1 MWSLGVAVTVGAV
14 AGVVLRVALRRWQPR
29 LLPALCV
36 LGSGWAWWRFGG
48 SPHAAS
54 WGLITWCVLTWW
66 FAALIAVD
74 LGCRRLPNVLTVPGA
89 VVVPAVL
96 MATGSAQ
103 ALLGGGLLF
112 GIYLVV
118 HLGAPRAFGA
128 GDVKLAWSVGSIACL
143 GGAAGWTVAALSAP
157 VATAV
162 VGSIAAACGYPRA
175 RIAHGPSMCA
185 ATLLAVAA
193 ATA

>member
-1 MWSLGVAVTVGAV
+1 L
-14 AGVVLRVALRRWQPR
+14 
-29 LLPALCV
+29 
-36 LGSGWAWWRFGG
+36 
-48 SPHAAS
+48 
-54 WGLITWCVLTWW
+54 LTWW
-66 FAALIAVD
+66 FAALIAAD

-89 VVVPAVL
+89 IVVPAVL
-96 MATGSAQ
+96 VATGSAR
-103 ALLGGGLLF
+103 ALLGGALLF

-143 GGAAGWTVAALSAP
+143 GGTAGWTVAALTAP